1 MTVRTTGTWAFVVAT
16 AAAWVFSLTV
26 VAGQAPQTQKPQLAE
41 QVFKN
46 VQVLRGISADEF
58 LGTMGVFSAALGVS
72 CENCHGAETTWAGYA
87 TDSSAMKQTT
97 RRMVIMM
104 QAINQANFGGRQLV
118 TCMTCHRGAQTPMST
133 PSLTVLYGQPPPADD
148 AEIFQQAAGQ
158 PTPDQVFDK
167 YIAALGGAQRING
180 FTSFTGKGQSLGY
193 GPEGQ
198 RPFDV
203 YAKAPG
209 QRSLVFH
216 TENGDTTYVF
226 NGQSG
231 VEASAL
237 GAVGLLEVTGQTLA
251 GLKLETELL
260 FPSRIKQLLTNA
272 RVGFPQAIGDR
283 DVMTV
288 QGTTSAGG
296 VVNLYFDAE
305 TGLLLRLLRFADSPV
320 GRLSTKVDFED
331 YRDVAGIKFP
341 FKQTLWRMNGKE
353 EMEFSEVQIN
363 ATVDASRFTT
373 PKPSPRAGR

>member
-1 MTVRTTGTWAFVVAT
+1 MTVGVRGAVGFVVVM
-16 AAAWVFSLTV
+16 AAWVLSVTL
-26 VAGQAPQTQKPQLAE
+26 VAGQGAQAQKPQLSE

-87 TDSSAMKQTT
+87 IDASAMKQTT

-133 PSLTVLYGQPPPADD
+133 PSLNVLYGQPPPADD
-148 AEIFQQAAGQ
+148 AEIFQQAPGA

-167 YIAALGGAQRING
+167 YVAALGGAQRING
-180 FTSFTGKGQSLGY
+180 FTSFVGKGQSLGY

-198 RPFDV
+198 RAFDV

-209 QRSLVFH
+209 QRAIVFH
-216 TENGDTTYVF
+216 TENGDTTYVY
-226 NGQSG
+226 NGQTG
-231 VEASAL
+231 IEASAL
-237 GAVGLLEVTGQTLA
+237 GAVALLEVTGQTLG
-251 GLKLETELL
+251 GLKVETELL
-260 FPSRIKQLLTNA
+260 FPARIKQLLTNP
-272 RVGFPQAIGDR
+272 RVGFPAAIGDR
-283 DVMTV
+283 DVVPV
-288 QGTTSAGG
+288 QGTAPGGG
-296 VVNLYFDAE
+296 VVNLFFDAE
-305 TGLLLRLLRFADSPV
+305 TGLLLRILRFADSPV
-320 GRLSTKVDFED
+320 GRLSTKVDLDD
-331 YRDVAGIKFP
+331 YRDVSGIKFP

-353 EMEFSEVQIN
+353 EMEFTDVQVN
-363 ATVDASRFTT
+363 ANVDASRFAA

>member
-1 MTVRTTGTWAFVVAT
+1 MTVGARGKAGFVVVM
-16 AAAWVFSLTV
+16 AAWVLSVTL
-26 VAGQAPQTQKPQLAE
+26 VAGQGAQTQKPQLSE

-87 TDSSAMKQTT
+87 TDASAMKQTT

-118 TCMTCHRGAQTPMST
+118 TCMTCHRGAQAPMST
-133 PSLTVLYGQPPPADD
+133 PSLNVLYGQPPPPDD
-148 AEIFQQAAGQ
+148 AEIFQQAPGA

-167 YIAALGGAQRING
+167 YVAALGGAQRVNG
-180 FTSFTGKGQSLGY
+180 FTSFVGKGQSLGY

-209 QRSLVFH
+209 QRALVFH
-216 TENGDTTYVF
+216 TENGDTTYVY
-226 NGQSG
+226 NGQTG
-231 VEASAL
+231 IEASAL
-237 GAVGLLEVTGQTLA
+237 GAVALLEVTGQTLG
-251 GLKLETELL
+251 GLKVETELL
-260 FPSRIKQLLTNA
+260 FPARIKQLLTNP
-272 RVGFPQAIGDR
+272 RVGFPAAIGDR
-283 DVMTV
+283 DVVPV
-288 QGTTSAGG
+288 QGTAPGGG
-296 VVNLYFDAE
+296 VVNLFFDAE
-305 TGLLLRLLRFADSPV
+305 TGLLLRILRFADSPV
-320 GRLSTKVDFED
+320 GRLSTKVDLED
-331 YRDVAGIKFP
+331 YRDVSGIKFP

-353 EMEFSEVQIN
+353 EMEFTDVQVN
-363 ATVDASRFTT
+363 ANVDASRFAT